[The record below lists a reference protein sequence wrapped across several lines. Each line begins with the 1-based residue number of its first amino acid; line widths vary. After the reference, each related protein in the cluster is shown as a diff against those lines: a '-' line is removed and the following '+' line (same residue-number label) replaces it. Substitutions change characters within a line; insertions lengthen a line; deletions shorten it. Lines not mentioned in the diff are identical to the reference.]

1 MTKTK
6 EAHKVDT
13 SIEEKLR
20 HLFRLQ
26 KIDSKVDEIQ
36 ILKGELPMEVKDLD
50 DELTGL
56 KTRIAKIEDDL
67 SQVENNIA
75 ARKNAIKES
84 ESLIKKYQKQQNN
97 VKNNREYDAL
107 SKEIELQKL

>member
-1 MTKTK
+1 MSKTK
-6 EAHKVDT
+6 DAARVDT
-13 SIEEKLR
+13 SIEEALR
-20 HLFRLQ
+20 NLYKLQ

-67 SQVENNIA
+67 ANVEENING
-75 ARKNAIKES
+75 RKNAIKES
-84 ESLIKKYQKQQNN
+84 EALNKKYLKQQNN
-97 VKNNREYDAL
+97 VKNNRE
-107 SKEIELQKL
+107 